1 MLRHQLRKKLTSSRL
16 YSSKTNAPSKIIFS
30 GIQPTGIP
38 HIGNYFGALRQWVQ
52 LQDEPADDTR
62 LIYSIVDLH
71 ALTVRNE
78 PDELG
83 KWKKQSLASLLA
95 IGLDPERS
103 TIFFQSD
110 VWSSFMNKCT
120 IYLIDLGARPFWAYV
135 DSQLFRICWI
145 FIPNDSMEG

>member
-110 VWSSFMNKCT
+110 V
-120 IYLIDLGARPFWAYV
+120 
-135 DSQLFRICWI
+135 
-145 FIPNDSMEG
+145 